1 MMAAG
6 QEYLMNLNF
15 CIFQLLIWKNRV
27 YKFIKSKL
35 SAEDP
40 KCEISDLSEKVFK
53 LFRKRKGGV

>member
-1 MMAAG
+1 MSVCVNLGDSAVMAAG
-6 QEYLMNLNF
+6 QEYLMNFNF

-40 KCEISDLSEKVFK
+40 KCKIS
-53 LFRKRKGGV
+53 GGV